1 MVPIEESRQYIEN
14 IQIQY
19 IQNGVG
25 RFAVILKETDEF
37 IIGLIEVQHE
47 PINDRLNFYDIG
59 YRLTG
64 RSLG

>member
-1 MVPIEESRQYIEN
+1 LKKKPVVPIEESRQYIEN

-37 IIGLIEVQHE
+37 MAGLIEVQYE
-47 PINDRLNFYDIG
+47 PDKQ
-59 YRLTG
+59 
-64 RSLG
+64 SS